1 MWLKESIQKLFYRS
15 WVPLTITLIIEFAIF
30 EIIGRKQG
38 QPGFASFSTIILIL
52 NQLSIFGIMAVGMTF
67 VIMSGGIDLSIGSI
81 GAMSGVIS
89 AMMAVHFASISGSFV
104 PLSFLIG
111 ILLGMVI
118 GIIMG
123 SIITLWDI
131 PPFIV
136 TLAFMSLLRGLANI
150 ITNGKPISPV
160 PEEFLFLGRG
170 LWVQFIPVSIIIF
183 GLIFFTGLI
192 ILNYTSIGRHTLA
205 IGGNE
210 ESARLSGVPVKKTKL
225 LVYILCS
232 TFSALAGVILASRM
246 GSGSPKVGVG
256 DELAV
261 IASVV
266 IGGTSLSGGKGSLWG
281 TLLGLCVVFTLNSGL
296 NWIGI
301 ETFGQQVTL
310 GFVILSAVLMDK
322 LQGKIKEQQG
332 P

>member
-1 MWLKESIQKLFYRS
+1 MWLNQSIKTLFYRS
-15 WVPLTITLIIEFAIF
+15 WVPLTITLILEFVIF
-30 EIIGRKQG
+30 EIIGRNQG
-38 QPGFASFSTIILIL
+38 QPGFASLSTIILIL

-81 GAMSGVIS
+81 GATAGVIS
-89 AMMAVHFASISGSFV
+89 AMLAVRFASISGSFV
-104 PLSFLIG
+104 PFSFLAGIMIG
-111 ILLGMVI
+111 IFI
-118 GIIMG
+118 GVIMG

-160 PEEFLFLGRG
+160 PEEFLVIGRG
-170 LWVQFIPVSIIIF
+170 MWFQIVPVSIVIF
-183 GLIFFTGLI
+183 GLIFLSGLI
-192 ILNYTSIGRHTLA
+192 LLHYTPAGRHTLA
-205 IGGNE
+205 VGGNE
-210 ESARLSGVPVKKTKL
+210 ESARLSGVPIKRIKL
-225 LVYILCS
+225 FVYILCS
-232 TFSALAGVILASRM
+232 AFSALAGVILASRM
-246 GSGSPKVGVG
+246 GSGSPKVGIG

-310 GFVILSAVLMDK
+310 GIVILSAVLMDK
-322 LQGKIKEQQG
+322 LQGKLKEQQES
-332 P
+332 

>member
-1 MWLKESIQKLFYRS
+1 MWLKHSIKKLFYRS
-15 WVPLTITLIIEFAIF
+15 WVPLTITLIIEFVIF
-30 EIIGRKQG
+30 EMIGRNQG
-38 QPGFASFSTIILIL
+38 QPGFASFSTVILIL

-81 GAMSGVIS
+81 GAIAGVIS
-89 AMMAVHFASISGSFV
+89 AILAVYLASISGYFV
-104 PLSFLIG
+104 PLSFFAGITLGILIG
-111 ILLGMVI
+111 L
-118 GIIMG
+118 IMG
-123 SIITLWDI
+123 AIITIWDI

-150 ITNGKPISPV
+150 ITNGKPVSPV
-160 PEEFLFLGRG
+160 PEEFLVLGRG
-170 LWVQFIPVSIIIF
+170 MGFQFMPVSIIIF
-183 GLIFFTGLI
+183 GFVFLSGLI
-192 ILNYTSIGRHTLA
+192 ILHYTSAGRHTLA

-210 ESARLSGVPVKKTKL
+210 ESARLSGVPIKRTKL
-225 LVYILCS
+225 FVYTLCS
-232 TFSALAGVILASRM
+232 AFSALAGVILASRM

-310 GFVILSAVLMDK
+310 GIVILSAVLMDK
-322 LQGKIKEQQG
+322 LQGILREQQKV
-332 P
+332 

>member
-1 MWLKESIQKLFYRS
+1 MWLKYNIKKLFYRS
-15 WVPLTITLIIEFAIF
+15 WVPLTITLIVEFIIF
-30 EIIGRKQG
+30 EIIGRNQG
-38 QPGFASFSTIILIL
+38 QPGFASFSTVILIL

-81 GAMSGVIS
+81 GAIAGVIS
-89 AMMAVHFASISGSFV
+89 AILAVYCASLSAYLIPFSFFAGITLGI
-104 PLSFLIG
+104 LIG
-111 ILLGMVI
+111 L
-118 GIIMG
+118 IMG
-123 SIITLWDI
+123 TIITIWDI

-160 PEEFLFLGRG
+160 PEQFLILGRG
-170 LWVQFIPVSIIIF
+170 MGFQFIPVSIIIF
-183 GLIFFTGLI
+183 GLVFLSGLI
-192 ILNYTSIGRHTLA
+192 ILHYTSTGRHTLA

-210 ESARLSGVPVKKTKL
+210 ESARLSGVPIKRIKL
-225 LVYILCS
+225 FVYTLCS
-232 TFSALAGVILASRM
+232 AFSALAGVILASRM

-310 GFVILSAVLMDK
+310 GIVILSAVLMDK
-322 LQGKIKEQQG
+322 LQEKLKEQQKT
-332 P
+332 

>member
-1 MWLKESIQKLFYRS
+1 MWLKYNIKKLFYRS
-15 WVPLTITLIIEFAIF
+15 WVPLTITLIVEFIIF
-30 EIIGRKQG
+30 EIIGRNQG
-38 QPGFASFSTIILIL
+38 QPGFASFSTVILIL

-81 GAMSGVIS
+81 GAIAGVTS
-89 AMMAVHFASISGSFV
+89 AILAVYCASLSAYLIPFSFFAGITLGI
-104 PLSFLIG
+104 LIG
-111 ILLGMVI
+111 L
-118 GIIMG
+118 IMG
-123 SIITLWDI
+123 TIITIWDI

-160 PEEFLFLGRG
+160 PEQFLILGRG
-170 LWVQFIPVSIIIF
+170 MGFQFIPVSIIIF
-183 GLIFFTGLI
+183 GLVFLSGLI
-192 ILNYTSIGRHTLA
+192 ILHYTSTGRHTLA

-210 ESARLSGVPVKKTKL
+210 ESARLSGVPIKRIKL
-225 LVYILCS
+225 FVYTLCS
-232 TFSALAGVILASRM
+232 AFSALAGVILASRM

-310 GFVILSAVLMDK
+310 GIVILSAVLMDK
-322 LQGKIKEQQG
+322 LQEKLKEQQKT
-332 P
+332 

>member
-1 MWLKESIQKLFYRS
+1 MWLNKGIKTFFFRS
-15 WVPLTITLIIEFAIF
+15 WVPLTITLVLEFIIF
-30 EIIGRKQG
+30 EFIGRQKA
-38 QPGFASFSTIILIL
+38 QPGFASFPTVILIL
-52 NQLSIFGIMAVGMTF
+52 NQLSIFGIMAIGMTF
-67 VIMSGGIDLSIGSI
+67 VIMAGGIDLSIGSL

-89 AMMAVHFASISGSFV
+89 ALVAVYISSISLHFV
-104 PLSFLIG
+104 PIAF
-111 ILLGMVI
+111 LLGPTLGIFV

-123 SIITLWDI
+123 SIITFLNI
-131 PPFIV
+131 QPFIV

-160 PEEFLFLGRG
+160 PDNFLMLGRG
-170 LWVQFIPVSIIIF
+170 MCLQIIPISVVIF
-183 GLIFFTGLI
+183 GLIFFLGLI
-192 ILNYTSIGRHTLA
+192 ILHYTSLGRHTLA

-210 ESARLSGVPVKKTKL
+210 ESARLSGVPIQKVKL
-225 LVYILCS
+225 SIYILCS
-232 TFSALAGVILASRM
+232 ALSALAGVILASRM
-246 GSGSPKVGVG
+246 GSGSPKVGIG

-310 GFVILSAVLMDK
+310 GLVILTAVLIDK
-322 LQGKIKEQQG
+322 IQGKLKEQQ
-332 P
+332 PK

>member
-1 MWLKESIQKLFYRS
+1 MWLKQIIKNFFYRS
-15 WVPLTITLIIEFAIF
+15 WVPLTITLIVEFAIF
-30 EIIGRKQG
+30 EFIGNQQG
-38 QPGFASFSTIILIL
+38 QPGFFSLSTIILIL

-67 VIMSGGIDLSIGSI
+67 VIMTSGIDLSIGSV
-81 GAMSGVIS
+81 GAMSGVVS
-89 AMMAVHFASISGSFV
+89 AMAAVHFFSISPYLV
-104 PLSFLIG
+104 PVAFLVG
-111 ILLGMVI
+111 ILLGIVI
-118 GIIMG
+118 GILMG
-123 SIITLWDI
+123 GIITLWNI

-150 ITNGKPISPV
+150 ITDGKPISPV
-160 PEEFLFLGRG
+160 PEGFLILGRDM
-170 LWVQFIPVSIIIF
+170 LFKFVPISIILF
-183 GLIFFTGLI
+183 GMVFLVGLIL
-192 ILNYTSIGRHTLA
+192 LHYTSMGRHTLA

-210 ESARLSGVPVKKTKL
+210 ESARLSGIPIIRVKL

-232 TFSALAGVILASRM
+232 VLSALAGVILASRM
-246 GSGSPKVGVG
+246 GSGSPKVGIG

-310 GFVILSAVLMDK
+310 GLVILAAVLTDK
-322 LQGKIKEQQG
+322 LQAKLKEQNET
-332 P
+332 

>member
-1 MWLKESIQKLFYRS
+1 MWLKQSFKKLFYRS
-15 WVPLTITLIIEFAIF
+15 WVPLTITLIFEFAIF
-30 EIIGRKQG
+30 EMIGRNQG
-38 QPGFASFSTIILIL
+38 QPGFASFSTVILIL

-81 GAMSGVIS
+81 GAIAGVIS
-89 AMMAVHFASISGSFV
+89 AILAVYLASISGYLV
-104 PLSFLIG
+104 PLAFLAGITLGILIG
-111 ILLGMVI
+111 L
-118 GIIMG
+118 IMG
-123 SIITLWDI
+123 AIITIWDI

-160 PEEFLFLGRG
+160 PEAFLMLGRG
-170 LWVQFIPVSIIIF
+170 MGFQFMPVSIILF
-183 GLIFFTGLI
+183 GLVFLSGLI
-192 ILNYTSIGRHTLA
+192 ILHYTSAGRHTLA

-210 ESARLSGVPVKKTKL
+210 ESARLSGVPIKRIKL
-225 LVYILCS
+225 FVYTLCS
-232 TFSALAGVILASRM
+232 AFSALAGVILASRM

-266 IGGTSLSGGKGSLWG
+266 IGGTSLTGGKGSLWG

-310 GFVILSAVLMDK
+310 GIVILSAVLMDK
-322 LQGKIKEQQG
+322 LQGKLREQQKV
-332 P
+332 